1 MKELSLH
8 ILDLAE
14 NGIAAKASLI
24 RILVDERNSDNRLT
38 IEIEDNGK
46 GIPPV
51 ILDRI
56 TDPFV
61 TSRTTRRV
69 GMGLSLFKAAAE
81 RCGGCF
87 EIRSAQGRGTM
98 VKGVFQYDHIDRAPV
113 GDMASTLVSL
123 IAGYPEIDID
133 YTHMYDGRDF
143 TFDTREIRMELD
155 GVPLNEPAVL
165 QHLKQAI
172 KEQLDHIM
180 NSRP

>member
-14 NGIAAKASLI
+14 NGITASATLI
-24 RILVDERNSDNRLT
+24 RIRVDERPSENNLV

-46 GIPPV
+46 GIPSSM
-51 ILDRI
+51 LENI

-81 RCGGCF
+81 RCNGCF
-87 EIRSAQGRGTM
+87 EITSKKDKGTLTRGS
-98 VKGVFQYDHIDRAPV
+98 FQFDHIDRAPL
-113 GDMASTLVSL
+113 GNIASTLVSL
-123 IAGYPEIDID
+123 IAGYPEIDIE
-133 YTHMYDGRDF
+133 YTHLYDGRDF
-143 TFDTREIRMELD
+143 TFDTREIRAELD

-165 QHLKQAI
+165 QHLKKAI
-172 KEQLDHIM
+172 KQELDHIKD
-180 NSRP
+180 S